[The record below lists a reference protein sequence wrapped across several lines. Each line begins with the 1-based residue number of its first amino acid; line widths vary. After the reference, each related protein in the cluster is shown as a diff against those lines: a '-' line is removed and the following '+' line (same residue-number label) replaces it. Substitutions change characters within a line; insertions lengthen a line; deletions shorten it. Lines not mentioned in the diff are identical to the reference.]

1 MRENHIRIL
10 CRVLKVDM
18 VYEAAD
24 GTLTAFF
31 DNIAESPL
39 MQSANLRRI
48 LREGTA
54 AQTAPFLRK
63 NDFDSYFAGIAA
75 DGGFLFMGP
84 MPHQRLNSMQRRQMY
99 KSYGIASDGAPIR
112 TVFTLPEIRDMILL
126 TNTVLENNSLENE
139 ELLQLNRIINR
150 NDLAV
155 KQEQTQQLLAEEEEN
170 DDSAFRHSYHDEQ
183 LLMQA
188 IREGRATD
196 AVRLAERMDGDAGR
210 LSREDLRH
218 RLNLAIV
225 GIALCAR
232 AAIDGGISPETAYRL
247 SGYYIKK
254 CDEAQDPAHML
265 HHRNRAI
272 EELAGRVAEKLQ
284 KPRASGYVEKSR
296 DYVRKHYREKIYLED
311 IAASIGVS
319 PTYLSRLFKKETGT
333 CLQDFINEERVF
345 RAANLLLYSDLPLPE
360 IAHYVGFPNQSY
372 MGKIFKKLKN
382 MTPRAYRDAFAN
394 READLA

>member
-1 MRENHIRIL
+1 MRENHVRIL
-10 CRVLKVDM
+10 CRVLKVDL
-18 VYEAAD
+18 VFEASD
-24 GTLTAFF
+24 GSLTAFCE
-31 DNIAESPL
+31 NTLESPL
-39 MQSANLRRI
+39 MQSPNLRRI
-48 LREGTA
+48 LREGTQ
-54 AQTAPFLRK
+54 AQSAPFLRK
-63 NDFDSYFAGIAA
+63 NPYDCYFAGIRAE
-75 DGGFLFMGP
+75 GGFLYMGP
-84 MPHQRLNSMQRRQMY
+84 MCHQRLNEVRRREMY
-99 KSYGIASDGAPIR
+99 RSYHIESGGTPGAPI
-112 TVFTLPEIRDMILL
+112 FTLPEIRDMILL
-126 TNTVLENNSLENE
+126 TNTVLENASLENE

-150 NDLAV
+150 NDLAD
-155 KQEQTQQLLAEEEEN
+155 KQEQTRQVLREEEEN
-170 DDSAFRHSYHDEQ
+170 DDYAFRHSYHDEQ

-188 IREGRATD
+188 IREGRAED

-210 LSREDLRH
+210 LSREDVRH

-232 AAIDGGISPETAYRL
+232 AAIEGGVAPETAYRL
-247 SGYYIKK
+247 SGYYINK
-254 CDEAQDPAHML
+254 CDEAQDPAHIL

-272 EELAGRVAEKLQ
+272 EELTGRVAEKLQ
-284 KPRASGYVEKSR
+284 KPRTSGYVDKCR

-394 READLA
+394 REAEQA